1 MTGGIAAGTLTE
13 RFERFAY
20 EAPPPAHDQPPG
32 TARTGTRGLGHY
44 LVMNR

>member
-20 EAPPPAHDQPPG
+20 EAPPLPTTNRQGQPAPG
-32 TARTGTRGLGHY
+32 HEDSDTTS
-44 LVMNR
+44 